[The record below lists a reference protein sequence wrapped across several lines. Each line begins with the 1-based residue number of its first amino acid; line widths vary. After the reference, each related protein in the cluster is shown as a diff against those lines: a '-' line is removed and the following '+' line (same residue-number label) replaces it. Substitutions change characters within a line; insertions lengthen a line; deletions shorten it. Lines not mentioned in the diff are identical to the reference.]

1 MRQGV
6 PLQNCAKQC
15 GMAESKCKKEG
26 DACVCSSSQ
35 SGALPRPL
43 AFEEPLMMKEMRMP
57 EIKENRMP
65 EIDFKEPEIEN
76 MPELPEI
83 DFKEPEI
90 EKMPELPKMDDLE
103 DMRRPPAESMESL
116 FNELMGGA
124 GHLRGNHSNHFEED
138 FESSMLCSR
147 SSAQIKTLADCADAC
162 GMKHGNCKFEGARRC
177 ECRSSESSHL
187 HAPEHEASISASIMN
202 SEGEV
207 SGSYSS
213 SAVAIGVGV
222 AGSGLVSIGAAALVL
237 IRARGTNR
245 RSRGAVDE
253 SGLTPSSCNVSL

>member
-6 PLQNCAKQC
+6 PLHNCAKQC

-65 EIDFKEPEIEN
+65 EIDFKEPEIE
-76 MPELPEI
+76 
-83 DFKEPEI
+83 
-90 EKMPELPKMDDLE
+90 KMPELPKIDDLE

-116 FNELMGGA
+116 FNELMGG
-124 GHLRGNHSNHFEED
+124 GSHLRGNHSNHCEED

-147 SSAQIKTLADCADAC
+147 SSVQIKTLADCADAC

-202 SEGEV
+202 SEGKV

-213 SAVAIGVGV
+213 SAVAIGVGI
-222 AGSGLVSIGAAALVL
+222 AGSGLVSIGAAALLL

-245 RSRGAVDE
+245 RSGGAVDE